1 MCIVYFL
8 VSKIQIKKLIDIFKS
23 TYVCKCM
30 FSFLNTK
37 SIENS
42 QNSMKFPVINYNF
55 ERFLYKCIIKN
66 TELGSPSYI
75 PSYDFMSNPTKQ
87 KI

>member
-1 MCIVYFL
+1 
-8 VSKIQIKKLIDIFKS
+8 
-23 TYVCKCM
+23 M

-55 ERFLYKCIIKN
+55 ERFFYKCIIKN
-66 TELGSPSYI
+66 TELGFPLCI

-87 KI
+87 KYKNLDKVKKKRYNYNNKNKYLII